1 MKKKILVT
9 GSTGYLG
16 SYLVKRLLDN
26 YRVIGLDIV
35 KPKKNIKT
43 IRLLIKKYQTSLFQ
57 KLKIF
62 LQ

>member
-26 YRVIGLDIV
+26 YNVIGLDIV
-35 KPKKNIKT
+35 KPKK
-43 IRLLIKKYQTSLFQ
+43 
-57 KLKIF
+57 KI
-62 LQ
+62 

>member
-35 KPKKNIKT
+35 KPKKK
-43 IRLLIKKYQTSLFQ
+43 
-57 KLKIF
+57 F
-62 LQ
+62 LPNDSFNFF

>member
-35 KPKKNIKT
+35 KRISEEYN
-43 IRLLIKKYQTSLFQ
+43 L
-57 KLKIF
+57 KLD
-62 LQ
+62 

>member
-35 KPKKNIKT
+35 KPKKKYKNFTFIN
-43 IRLLIKKYQTSLFQ
+43 KKISDISLP
-57 KLKIF
+57 KMRD
-62 LQ
+62 